1 MKMEKITK
9 KFSDINFISISSVVE
24 FSSYSDMKRA
34 MDKLDGTEINGRK
47 IKLTED
53 RSRRRYDKEV
63 HFNFVD
69 RQYRPRS
76 DSAF

>member
-1 MKMEKITK
+1 MKMEQIT
-9 KFSDINFISISSVVE
+9 FVSDINFICISSVVE

-63 HFNFVD
+63 NFNLVD
-69 RQYRPRS
+69 RQHRPRS
-76 DSAF
+76 DTAS